1 MKISLWLSQHRVG
14 EVDSV
19 TWRSLSNWTSQAM
32 LAVATAKERYSA
44 STLDHEIILCFLEDH
59 EIKLEPRK
67 IA

>member
-1 MKISLWLSQHRVG
+1 
-14 EVDSV
+14 
-19 TWRSLSNWTSQAM
+19 M